1 MTLGR
6 ASSLFVAQRL
16 EAVYALHGQ
25 AARQNSLCSIFPMP
39 ARTNLMK
46 INLQLVRWIEP
57 TASGRLRAISDN
69 WSNMASGNQSLG
81 R

>member
-6 ASSLFVAQRL
+6 ASSLFVAKRL
-16 EAVYALHGQ
+16 GAVCALHGQ
-25 AARQNSLCSIFPMP
+25 AARRNSLCAMFPTP
-39 ARTNLMK
+39 TNLMK
-46 INLQLVRWIEP
+46 RHLQGLRWIEL